1 MYHLV
6 AGGHVYLA
14 QPPLFRVVR
23 GKTTRYYVQTEEE
36 MKTQLL
42 ERGLSDCSLEMEDGR
57 RIEGDQMRK
66 LCECLASMEDAML
79 ALERRGINLKAQA
92 ERMDTENLK
101 LPIFH
106 LTVGNDSHWF
116 INRSEMEEFI
126 EREKL
131 TLDSDAPKDDGSAG
145 DAETSER
152 LLAHVVEM
160 HEVKTI
166 NGGLKDLQEHGFG
179 IQDLIPEEK
188 TGSTESK
195 FHLVRDENRSG
206 FEDLRELLPA
216 IRQAGEKGMQVT
228 RFKGLGEMNPEE
240 LRETT
245 LDRNNRTLVQVS
257 LTDAAAADEMF
268 RVLMGDKVEPRRQF
282 IEKHALEVRNLD
294 V

>member
-1 MYHLV
+1 
-6 AGGHVYLA
+6 
-14 QPPLFRVVR
+14 
-23 GKTTRYYVQTEEE
+23 VQTEDE

-42 ERGLSDCSLEMEDGR
+42 ERGLADCVLESEDGQR
-57 RIEGDQMRK
+57 VEGEQMRK
-66 LCECLASMEDAML
+66 LSECLASMEDALL
-79 ALERRGINLKAQA
+79 ALERRGIGLKVHA
-92 ERMDTENLK
+92 ERMDAETNR
-101 LPIFH
+101 LPVFL

-116 INRSEMEEFI
+116 HNREALEEFI
-126 EREKL
+126 DREKL
-131 TLDSDAPKDDGSAG
+131 TLDGVGKE
-145 DAETSER
+145 AETAAEGEPR
-152 LLAHVVEM
+152 LLAHMVEM

-166 NGGLKDLQEHGFG
+166 NAGLQELAKFGVSIREKTINAGLQELAKFGFS
-179 IQDLIPEEK
+179 IRDLIPEER

-195 FHLVRDENRSG
+195 FHLVRDDNRAG
-206 FEDLRELLPA
+206 IDDLRELLAA
-216 IRQAGEKGMQVT
+216 IRAAGEKGMQLT

-245 LDRNNRTLVQVS
+245 LDRSNRTLVQVS